1 MTSWLNDT
9 AVMSAGQIVIAAA
22 AEEAA
27 LLEEKAESERVK
39 YEKALRESNLH
50 ITQTQEEAQAAVAK
64 LKTLEVE
71 LAEARI
77 TQVREATRGAEEARQ
92 LRLELAQQEA
102 ELRTEVMRARVY
114 RGNSTKT
121 TDEFGRDVDDDD
133 HVDEFETRINKGH
146 DAVKQGSHKL
156 GCVFRTAMTM
166 WLLIPTDS
174 HRETGGVLELC
185 LDMPVSPSNSARAFC
200 AVAVWTRRWRCL
212 RTSYRITLHRILI

>member
-27 LLEEKAESERVK
+27 LLKEKAESERVK

-92 LRLELAQQEA
+92 LRLERFHHSSRFHSKNEIIIIHHETAVASSCTSESQGQVKHE
-102 ELRTEVMRARVY
+102 ARVEHEARSACLTCTPCIMIELSRPSPRPCY
-114 RGNSTKT
+114 R
-121 TDEFGRDVDDDD
+121 R
-133 HVDEFETRINKGH
+133 
-146 DAVKQGSHKL
+146 
-156 GCVFRTAMTM
+156 
-166 WLLIPTDS
+166 
-174 HRETGGVLELC
+174 
-185 LDMPVSPSNSARAFC
+185 
-200 AVAVWTRRWRCL
+200 
-212 RTSYRITLHRILI
+212 